1 MTRHM
6 YRRIV
11 IKVGTRVLTDERGF
25 FDESSAES
33 IVRQIASLRRKGIE
47 VIFVSSGAVGSGRE
61 LLGRKSRETAED
73 RQVFAAVGQAHLME
87 TYSALFKKRRMR
99 TAQVLVT
106 KADFRDRNHYHNM
119 RCCFENLLRAGIV
132 PVVNEN
138 DAVAIRELVFTDND
152 ELAGLV
158 AAQLRADAL
167 LLLTSTDGLLDGPP
181 DDPKARRIPEIDAGD
196 IDRFTRFVTK
206 DRTATGRGGMISKI
220 TTAKRLASAGIP
232 VHIADGR
239 KKNIISGITSGKSVG
254 TVIRPARRKAS
265 GIKRHLA
272 HAEGLAT
279 GSVTVN
285 DCARDILLEKSR
297 VASLLPVGVTGTTGS
312 FQKGDIIAIRNS
324 KGKRFGYGLARLG
337 ADTVR
342 KHIGKNG
349 GPIVIHYDHLYI
361 G

>member
-1 MTRHM
+1 M

-73 RQVFAAVGQAHLME
+73 RQVFAAVGQARLME
-87 TYSALFKKRRMR
+87 SYSNLFRKRRIR
-99 TAQVLVT
+99 IAQVLVT

-138 DAVAIRELVFTDND
+138 DTVAIRELVFTDND

-158 AAQLRADAL
+158 SAQVGADVL
-167 LLLTSTDGLLDGPP
+167 LILTSTDGLLDGKP
-181 DDPKARRIPEIDAGD
+181 DSPDAKRIPEIEAAELGY
-196 IDRFTRFVTK
+196 FTRFVTK
-206 DRTATGRGGMISKI
+206 DKTSAGRGGMWSKI
-220 TTAKRLASAGIP
+220 ETAKRLSDTGIT
-232 VHIADGR
+232 VHIANGKTR
-239 KKNIISGITSGKSVG
+239 NVIEKIISGKATG
-254 TVIRPARRKAS
+254 TVIHPNERKTS
-265 GIKRHLA
+265 NIKRHLA

-285 DCARDILLEKSR
+285 ACARDALLDKTR
-297 VASLLPVGVTGTTGS
+297 ITSLLPVGVTSVSGN
-312 FQKGDIIAIRNS
+312 FQKGDVIEIRDP
-324 KGKRFGYGLARLG
+324 KRKRIGYGLARIG
-337 ADTVR
+337 ADTTR
-342 KHIGKNG
+342 KQIGKKRG
-349 GPIVIHYDHLYI
+349 STVVHYDHLYI